1 LVQLNTQKQQ
11 EKSEFIPESGKN
23 SRRIFQIDE
32 GHKSNQ
38 TANPTIELQRA
49 TSTTQPPLMATP
61 VDNCV
66 ACFRPLTPTEQTA
79 FLRNVNDE
87 FPTID
92 ISMGFSDVIQQLC
105 ELFEMS
111 AEDDELTQAM
121 NLLDNVL
128 TSSGVDP
135 ATSLRIQGCIIRAF

>member
-1 LVQLNTQKQQ
+1 
-11 EKSEFIPESGKN
+11 
-23 SRRIFQIDE
+23 
-32 GHKSNQ
+32 
-38 TANPTIELQRA
+38 
-49 TSTTQPPLMATP
+49 
-61 VDNCV
+61 
-66 ACFRPLTPTEQTA
+66 
-79 FLRNVNDE
+79 
-87 FPTID
+87 
-92 ISMGFSDVIQQLC
+92 MGFSDVIQQLC